1 MKKPDHQANHR
12 KERNSTITKSTDPFI
27 QIKDKKNIP
36 EPCFPGL
43 IPTLNKRGFMEQ
55 DLNAISRRFVEESN
69 GRREG
74 LSLDIGC
81 AYGIATLAALQ
92 NGLHVLASDMH
103 QAHLDILIK
112 ETPKADLPRLKT
124 KKGTLPEIDFKEEMF
139 TTIHCSRTLHFL
151 MPDDLKTTL
160 TKMHTWL
167 RPKGKVYFV
176 TDTCFSGPWQ
186 KFLPEYKKR
195 KAAGEL
201 FPGLIEDVL
210 LCLPISELPKGMT
223 PYMNC
228 LDPET
233 LARECRDAGFRILES
248 TFLGFSH
255 NEDKDAKD
263 HAGVIAIK
271 N

>member
-1 MKKPDHQANHR
+1 MKKPDHQASQR
-12 KERNSTITKSTDPFI
+12 EKRNSSITKLTDPFAQTKGI
-27 QIKDKKNIP
+27 TNIP
-36 EPCFPGL
+36 KPLFPGL
-43 IPTLNKRGFMEQ
+43 IPTLNKRGFMEE
-55 DLNAISRRFVEESN
+55 DLNDISRRFVEESN
-69 GRREG
+69 GLDG
-74 LSLDIGC
+74 LSLDMGC
-81 AYGIATLAALQ
+81 AYGVATLAALQ
-92 NGLHVLASDMH
+92 NGLHVLASDMD

-112 ETPKADLPRLKT
+112 ETPKEDLPRLKT
-124 KKGTLPEIDFKEEMF
+124 KKGTLPEINFKEEMF

-160 TKMHTWL
+160 TKMYTWL

-186 KFLPEYKKR
+186 KFLPEFKKR

-210 LCLPISELPKGMT
+210 QCLPIPELPSGMT

-233 LARECRDAGFRILES
+233 LARECRDAGFKILES